1 MAIPAFLAAWYIVSP
16 GMAGTGLPLMVRC
29 IVVATSTIAEP
40 SVKDAEKV
48 PQHVDLSL
56 LAD

>member
-16 GMAGTGLPLMVRC
+16 GMAGTELPLMVRC

-40 SVKDAEKV
+40 SMQDAEKV
-48 PQHVDLSL
+48 PER
-56 LAD
+56 